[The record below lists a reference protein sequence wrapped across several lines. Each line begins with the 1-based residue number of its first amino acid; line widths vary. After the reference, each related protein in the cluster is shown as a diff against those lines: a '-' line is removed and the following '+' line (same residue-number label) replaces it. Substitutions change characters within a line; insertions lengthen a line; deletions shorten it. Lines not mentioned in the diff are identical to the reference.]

1 MPVYDKLNSR
11 IIGDRTVIRQQYLR
25 WWFWVDLI
33 SCLPLDFIEVCMGRG
48 TIHHLLSVLR
58 LVRVLKISK
67 LIRLLRA
74 DIIIKV
80 LQDYMSV
87 THEEI
92 QFVKLLFLV
101 LMTIHFMGCGLFVIA
116 ELEDTQTNWLEEN
129 HIVGAVG
136 VTKYACAMYWATMT
150 ATTIGYGDIIM
161 VTPFERMY
169 STVCMIIGASVY
181 AFITSRLVSMLLMS
195 NGSAHPL
202 MIGKGAVGSAGAG
215 KVTHALDDFESTIRR
230 ISELPVVHR
239 AVITDYLANR
249 VVNRVNDGT
258 KDLIHVKFSSYFLCY
273 YNIYLWLWLRLWR
286 RLCHQS
292 CNRWLVEVFMA
303 LW

>member
-1 MPVYDKLNSR
+1 
-11 IIGDRTVIRQQYLR
+11 
-25 WWFWVDLI
+25 
-33 SCLPLDFIEVCMGRG
+33 MGQG

-74 DIIIKV
+74 DMIIKV
-80 LQDYMSV
+80 LQDYMSF

-129 HIVGAVG
+129 HIIGAVG
-136 VTKYACAMYWATMT
+136 AAKYACAMYWATMT
-150 ATTIGYGDIIM
+150 ATTIGYGDITM

-169 STVCMIIGASVY
+169 ATICMIIGASVY

-195 NGSAHPL
+195 NGSSHPL
-202 MIGKGAVGSAGAG
+202 MFGRLYGTGGGGKANTGP
-215 KVTHALDDFESTIRR
+215 DDFEGTIRR

-249 VVNRVNDGT
+249 VMNRVNDGT
-258 KDLIHVKFSSYFLCY
+258 KDLIHV
-273 YNIYLWLWLRLWR
+273 
-286 RLCHQS
+286 
-292 CNRWLVEVFMA
+292 
-303 LW
+303 